1 MIDFTSIEQM
11 LKDAEE
17 SGLALWED
25 ILLSDCH
32 HQDIDKEE
40 SLAKMENLLSA
51 MEQTDA
57 RYCASDR
64 SRSGLA
70 GGDGGRMME
79 YAKGRTLCG
88 EFISDVIAGALRT
101 AECNACMKRIVAAPS
116 AGSCGV
122 LPAVLLAYKRYYG
135 TERENLIHALYIA
148 SGIGAVIVSR
158 ASISGAEGG
167 CQAEIG
173 SAAAMAAAA
182 LVELEGGT
190 PAQMANACA
199 MAVKNLIGLACDPV
213 AGLVEVP
220 CVKRNVIGAMDALSA
235 AQMAMAG
242 IESRVPCDQ
251 VLDAMRE
258 VGQSLPPS
266 LRETGKGGVA
276 GTPFGIGIRTAM
288 RQKSESHPES

>member
-11 LKDAEE
+11 LKDTKE
-17 SGLALWED
+17 SGLPLWEN
-25 ILLSDCH
+25 ILLSDCR
-32 HQDIDKEE
+32 HQDIKREE
-40 SLAKMENLLSA
+40 SLEKMESLLAA

-57 RYCASDR
+57 GYRAEDR
-64 SRSGLA
+64 SRSGLS
-70 GGDGGRMME
+70 GGDGGKMME
-79 YAKGRTLCG
+79 YAKGKTLCG

-122 LPAVLLAYKRYYG
+122 LPAVLLAYKRHCG
-135 TERENLIHALYIA
+135 ADRESLIHALYIA

-173 SAAAMAAAA
+173 SAAAMSAAA
-182 LVELEGGT
+182 LVSLENGT
-190 PAQMANACA
+190 PEQMAHACA
-199 MAVKNLIGLACDPV
+199 MAVKNLMGLACDPV

-235 AQMAMAG
+235 AQMALAG

-266 LRETGKGGVA
+266 LRETGRGGVA
-276 GTPFGIGIRTAM
+276 GTPFGVGVRTALKK
-288 RQKSESHPES
+288 RSES